1 LVYLTDIFPIQARK
15 YNQLNNVNQSEVDSN
30 SIGPS
35 DDLSLASN
43 AAAGA
48 SNGGEGS
55 SDDHQ
60 LVSTVRLYC
69 IQTKQLQEM
78 EIYLSGEQS
87 ENFYNSGA
95 SPPPPPI
102 AIAPPIVSS
111 SQTSSLLSTSLTVTP
126 GNITGPNLAASS
138 SSSILQQLLSNPNL
152 SGEGLIPQRQT
163 QKPAI
168 NLGYNTYILYPN
180 KNSIIIDYKGLENP
194 SRPS

>member
-1 LVYLTDIFPIQARK
+1 MVYLTEISSIQARK

-48 SNGGEGS
+48 SNGGEG

-111 SQTSSLLSTSLTVTP
+111 SQASSLLSTSLTVTP

-168 NLGYNTYILYPN
+168 NLGYNTLIYYIRI
-180 KNSIIIDYKGLENP
+180 KTS
-194 SRPS
+194 